1 MIRHRG
7 YYIFFTGEKIPK
19 DVPLFGNITY
29 FVSKEM
35 HDLIEEL
42 LEKEA
47 KLKRME
53 KQEEERY
60 CDSVLD

>member
-1 MIRHRG
+1 MIRYRG